1 MRHILLKRYYQ
12 NEIYTLWFA
21 EKVIYGIALVSNM
34 IDLKIIDGTV
44 NKISAI
50 SVGFG
55 GTLRKLQ
62 TGVIQN
68 FYSCHSSGPCG
79 PADTY

>member
-1 MRHILLKRYYQ
+1 
-12 NEIYTLWFA
+12 
-21 EKVIYGIALVSNM
+21 
-34 IDLKIIDGTV
+34 V

-55 GTLRKLQ
+55 GTLRKVQ

-68 FYSCHSSGPCG
+68 YLTAIVLGLAVLLILIQLASMGV
-79 PADTY
+79 AI

>member
-1 MRHILLKRYYQ
+1 M
-12 NEIYTLWFA
+12 
-21 EKVIYGIALVSNM
+21 VYGIALVSNM
-34 IDLKIIDGTV
+34 IDLKIIDGAV

-68 FYSCHSSGPCG
+68 YLTAIVLGVAVLLIVIQLASMGV
-79 PADTY
+79 AI